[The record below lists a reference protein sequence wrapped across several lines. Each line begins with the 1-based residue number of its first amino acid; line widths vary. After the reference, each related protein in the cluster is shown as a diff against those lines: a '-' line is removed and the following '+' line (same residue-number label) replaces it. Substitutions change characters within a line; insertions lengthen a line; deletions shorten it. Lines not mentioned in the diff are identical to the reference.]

1 MGIQSAVPTDVDA
14 TMYLVTPIHAARLLE
29 KNNCNRPISD
39 KQVKRYANTMRNGEW
54 ELTNDAITLNGDGS
68 LQNGQHRL
76 KACLESGRSFPC
88 LVMTGVPKTA
98 FQVMDQ
104 GKKRTL
110 SDIFSIEGIKN
121 HSAAA
126 ATTRFLVAHQHTG
139 NPDTKVLADLGL
151 SPKKFVNYYRQEPT
165 LIQMGLC
172 KAASL
177 RHKWRGVTKSAAA
190 GAFVI
195 CARVDYDA
203 AVDFYASILDGVG
216 LGKGDPWL
224 AIRDK
229 LTRIGADDRHEMGT
243 VEQAALII
251 KAFKHFIE
259 CRTIS
264 PAYLKWRR
272 FGKTAEKFPTI

>member
-1 MGIQSAVPTDVDA
+1 MGNQSAVPTDVNA
-14 TMYLVTPIHAARLLE
+14 TMYVVTPHHAARLLE
-29 KNNCNRPISD
+29 NNNSNRPISD
-39 KQVKRYANTMRNGEW
+39 KTVKKYANAMRAGEW
-54 ELTNDAITLNGDGS
+54 ELTNDAITINTDGE
-68 LQNGQHRL
+68 LVNGQQRL
-76 KACLESGRSFPC
+76 TACVDSGRSFPA
-88 LVMTGVPKTA
+88 LVMKGVPRSA

-139 NPDTKVLADLGL
+139 NPDTKVLTDLWL
-151 SPKKFVNYYRQEPT
+151 QPKKFVDYYRQEAD
-165 LIQMGLC
+165 LINKGVC
-172 KAASL
+172 KAAGL

-203 AVDFYASILDGVG
+203 AVDFYASILDGIG
-216 LGKGDPWL
+216 LAKGDPCL

-229 LTRIGADDRHEMGT
+229 LTRIGTDDRHEMGT